1 MRLEYIPDP
10 PKNLSAEDQQICDRI
25 RARRGPAGL
34 LGIDRTL
41 LHAPKVADGWNSL
54 LGAIRTQTSLPE
66 DIREISI
73 CRTCLLNS
81 AWTEWKPHEDILR
94 NIDGMTEEIIDVVK
108 SRNPTSKGGLSD
120 RQWAVLQYADAMT
133 TAAQVPE
140 RLVDRLRDAGCGAQE
155 IVEITATVAAYNFV
169 CRFVLALDVSEGIE
183 AAPPWFNNSEGVAAG
198 KM

>member
-1 MRLEYIPDP
+1 MRLEYTPNP
-10 PKNLSAEDQQICDRI
+10 PQNLSTEDQQICDRI

-66 DIREISI
+66 DIREIAI
-73 CRTCLLNS
+73 CRACLLNT

-94 NIDGMTEEIIDVVK
+94 KIDYMTDAMIDVVK
-108 SRNPTSKGGLSD
+108 TRNPANKGPLSD

-133 TAAQVPE
+133 TTVQVPE
-140 RLVDRLRDAGCGAQE
+140 RLVDRLKGVGFSAQE
-155 IVEITATVAAYNFV
+155 IVEITATAAAYNFV
-169 CRFVLALDVSEGIE
+169 CRVVLALDVSEGIE
-183 AAPPWFNNSEGVAAG
+183 AAPGWFNGSEGV
-198 KM
+198 

>member
-10 PKNLSAEDQQICDRI
+10 PQNLPVEDQQICDRI

-41 LHAPKVADGWNSL
+41 LHAPKVADGWDSL

-66 DIREISI
+66 DIREIAI
-73 CRTCLLNS
+73 CRACLLNT
-81 AWTEWKPHEDILR
+81 AWTEWKPHEDILQ
-94 NIDGMTEEIIDVVK
+94 NIDGMTEAMIDVVK
-108 SRNPTSKGGLSD
+108 MRNPTNKGPLSD
-120 RQWAVLQYADAMT
+120 RQWAVLEYADAMT
-133 TAAQVPE
+133 TNVQVPE
-140 RLVDRLRDAGCGAQE
+140 RLVDRLKNVGFCAQE

-183 AAPPWFNNSEGVAAG
+183 AAPGWFNGSEGV
-198 KM
+198 

>member
-10 PKNLSAEDQQICDRI
+10 PQNLSADDQQVCDRI

-54 LGAIRTQTSLPE
+54 LGTIRTQTSLPE
-66 DIREISI
+66 DIREIAI
-73 CRTCLLNS
+73 CRACLLNT

-94 NIDGMTEEIIDVVK
+94 KLEDMTDAMVDVVK
-108 SRNPTSKGGLSD
+108 QRNPPSKGPLSD

-133 TAAQVPE
+133 TTVHVPQ
-140 RLVDRLRDAGCGAQE
+140 RLFDQLKDVSFSAQE
-155 IVEITATVAAYNFV
+155 IVEITATVAAYNFA
-169 CRFVLALDVSEGIE
+169 CRFVLALDVNEEVGRAPAWFSDEGL
-183 AAPPWFNNSEGVAAG
+183 VAG
-198 KM
+198 KI